1 MCGFEP
7 GESKGWGNDCPPKG
21 RNASRVIRGNP
32 ILTEENGCNFTDLWY
47 NIQKYVM
54 LTGVAEIQEVIF
66 MADYKQYITQIQ
78 ENGNVM
84 ISENVIAAI
93 VAYSLAEVEG
103 IGSLGVKPGIGIADF
118 DVKKHWGKS
127 LKVNIAED
135 NNLSIDCSLMVRY
148 GYSVVDVAAAVQQ
161 AVTTNV
167 ESTTGVKV
175 TEVNVHVCGIVH

>member
-1 MCGFEP
+1 M
-7 GESKGWGNDCPPKG
+7 
-21 RNASRVIRGNP
+21 
-32 ILTEENGCNFTDLWY
+32 
-47 NIQKYVM
+47 
-54 LTGVAEIQEVIF
+54 AE
-66 MADYKQYITQIQ
+66 YKQYITQIQ

-84 ISENVIAAI
+84 ISENVVAAI
-93 VAYSLAEVEG
+93 VAYTLVEVEG

-127 LKVNIAED
+127 LKIMIAED
-135 NNLSIDCSLMVRY
+135 NSVSIECGLMIRY

-175 TEVNVHVCGIVH
+175 TEVNVNVCGIIH